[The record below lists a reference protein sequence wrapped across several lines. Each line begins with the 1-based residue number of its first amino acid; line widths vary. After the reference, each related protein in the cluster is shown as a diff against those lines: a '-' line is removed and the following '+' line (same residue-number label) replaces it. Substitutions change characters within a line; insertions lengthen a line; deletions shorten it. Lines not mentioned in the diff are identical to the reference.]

1 MAGTAA
7 SVKPKL
13 VEQMN
18 WAMCMILACVNTQ
31 PAENV
36 DQLSRKSC
44 FYSFI
49 LRVKRRLI
57 ISNNSSQE
65 DINHQPRYEDY

>member
-13 VEQMN
+13 MEQMN
-18 WAMCMILACVNTQ
+18 LAMCMILASANTQ
-31 PAENV
+31 SVENV
-36 DQLSRKSC
+36 DQLSRKSY
-44 FYSFI
+44 FYSSIF
-49 LRVKRRLI
+49 RVERRLI